1 MAAEDVIN
9 TAYLSTLGRP
19 ADPEGLAFY
28 SAQLEAGRPVGEILA
43 DLNFAVESGT
53 ENVLMNKLA
62 QPLDISKIAAGFTA
76 PTPEIAADLI
86 GRSQTG
92 GVLTSEFDKY
102 GGYQAVKNVYDAS
115 GGASVAQ
122 PRVDPAS
129 VQTIDLD
136 LPTRPSVDATNTS
149 LTTPSTQLERN
160 PFFPTL
166 QVREDVNYDQL
177 FGAETLRPGWNSPY
191 TGNNQ
196 PGI

>member
-43 DLNFAVESGT
+43 DLNFAVESGA

-62 QPLDISKIAAGFTA
+62 QPLDSSQFTA
-76 PTPEIAADLI
+76 PITPSIAADLI

-136 LPTRPSVDATNTS
+136 LPTRPSVDATTS
-149 LTTPSTQLERN
+149 SLDMPNKQDVSDASGGASLARLARNLSAIHFSQRCKSVRMLTTINCLAPN
-160 PFFPTL
+160 P
-166 QVREDVNYDQL
+166 
-177 FGAETLRPGWNSPY
+177 
-191 TGNNQ
+191 
-196 PGI
+196 